1 LKLTNEVKTGIL
13 VILGIALFVF
23 GFSYLKSNDIF
34 VSDRTFYAV
43 YSDVEGVV
51 NGTPVT
57 VNGLPVGSI
66 QNISFYKRNQ
76 LLVKFRVEND
86 IQFSVNSLAQ
96 IYETGLIGGKALA
109 IIPANDK
116 ATNAISNDTLQSSI
130 APGLTDLVNKKIT
143 NLQLKIE
150 SMVMS
155 ADSVLFKINRVFD
168 DSTRNNLR
176 KSVSSFNTTISDLSE
191 TSSMIKSIIQ
201 LNKNNVDLTLSN
213 FSQISKD
220 LSDVSSSLN
229 DGNLDITLSNFKN
242 SSDNLSKILIDINQ
256 GDGTLSKLI
265 KNDSLF
271 NNLNDASKSIDLLLE
286 DIRLNPNRY
295 IHFSVFGKK
304 NKPYKFNE
312 IN

>member
-1 LKLTNEVKTGIL
+1 MTNEVKTGIL
-13 VILGIALFVF
+13 VILGIGLFVF

-66 QNISFYKRNQ
+66 QNISFYKGNQ

-116 ATNAISNDTLQSSI
+116 AVNAVSNDTLKSAI

-143 NLQLKIE
+143 NLQIKIE

-176 KSVSSFNTTISDLSE
+176 ESVSKFNLTISDLKE
-191 TSSMIKSIIQ
+191 TSSLIKSIVQ
-201 LNKNNVDLTLSN
+201 SNKNEVDLTITNFSKISEDLSN
-213 FSQISKD
+213 I
-220 LSDVSSSLN
+220 SSSLN
-229 DGNLDITLSNFKN
+229 NGNLDTTFANFKN
-242 SSDNLSKILIDINQ
+242 SSEDLSKILENMNS
-256 GDGTLSKLI
+256 GEGTLSKLI

-304 NKPYKFNE
+304 NKPYKSK
-312 IN
+312 

>member
-1 LKLTNEVKTGIL
+1 MKLTNEVKTGIL
-13 VILGIALFVF
+13 VILGIGLFVF

-66 QNISFYKRNQ
+66 QNISFYKGNQ

-116 ATNAISNDTLQSSI
+116 AVNAVSNDTLKSAI

-143 NLQLKIE
+143 NLQTKIE

-176 KSVSSFNTTISDLSE
+176 ESVSKFNLTISDLKE
-191 TSSMIKSIIQ
+191 TSSLIKSIVQ
-201 LNKNNVDLTLSN
+201 SNKNEVDLTITNFSKISEDLSN
-213 FSQISKD
+213 I
-220 LSDVSSSLN
+220 SSSLN
-229 DGNLDITLSNFKN
+229 NGNLDTTFANFKN
-242 SSDNLSKILIDINQ
+242 SSEDLSKILENMNS
-256 GDGTLSKLI
+256 GEGTLSKLI

-304 NKPYKFNE
+304 NKPYKSK
-312 IN
+312 

>member
-1 LKLTNEVKTGIL
+1 MKWTNEVKTGIL
-13 VILGIALFVF
+13 VILGIGLFVF

-66 QNISFYKRNQ
+66 QNISFYNGNQ

-116 ATNAISNDTLQSSI
+116 AANAVSNDTLKSAI

-143 NLQLKIE
+143 NLQIKIE

-176 KSVSSFNTTISDLSE
+176 ESVSKFNLTISDLKE
-191 TSSMIKSIIQ
+191 TSSLIKSIIQ
-201 LNKNNVDLTLSN
+201 SNKNEVDLTITNFSKISEDLSN
-213 FSQISKD
+213 I
-220 LSDVSSSLN
+220 SSSLN
-229 DGNLDITLSNFKN
+229 NGNLDTTLANFKN
-242 SSDNLSKILIDINQ
+242 SSDDLSKILENMNS
-256 GDGTLSKLI
+256 GNGTLSKLI

-304 NKPYKFNE
+304 NKPYKSK
-312 IN
+312 

>member
-1 LKLTNEVKTGIL
+1 MTDEVKTGIL
-13 VILGIALFVF
+13 VIFGIGLFVF

-34 VSDRTFYAV
+34 VSDRAFYAV

-66 QNISFYKRNQ
+66 QNISFYNGNQ

-116 ATNAISNDTLQSSI
+116 AANAVSNDTLKSAI

-143 NLQLKIE
+143 NLQVKIE

-176 KSVSSFNTTISDLSE
+176 ESVSKFNLTISDLKE
-191 TSSMIKSIIQ
+191 TSSLIKSIVQ
-201 LNKNNVDLTLSN
+201 SNKNEVDLTITNFSKISEDLSN
-213 FSQISKD
+213 I
-220 LSDVSSSLN
+220 SSSLN
-229 DGNLDITLSNFKN
+229 NGNLDTTIANFKN
-242 SSDNLSKILIDINQ
+242 SSDDLSKILKNMNS
-256 GDGTLSKLI
+256 GNGTLSKLI

-304 NKPYKFNE
+304 NKPYKSK
-312 IN
+312 

>member
-1 LKLTNEVKTGIL
+1 MKINNEVKSGIL
-13 VILGIALFVF
+13 VVLGIGLFIF

-34 VSDRTFYAV
+34 VTDRTFYAV

-66 QNISFYKRNQ
+66 QKISFHNGNK

-86 IQFSVNSLAQ
+86 IEFSINSLAQ

-109 IIPANDK
+109 IIPSNDK
-116 ATNAISNDTLQSSI
+116 SRKAVSSDTLKSSI

-143 NLQLKIE
+143 NLQVKIE

-168 DSTRNNLR
+168 DSTRANLR
-176 KSVSSFNTTISDLSE
+176 NSVSDFNYTIAELKE
-191 TSSMIKSIIQ
+191 TSSAINDIVKS
-201 LNKNNVDLTLSN
+201 NKSRVDLTIGNVSK
-213 FSQISKD
+213 ISKD
-220 LSDVSSSLN
+220 LSNITSSLTN
-229 DGNLDITLSNFKN
+229 SDLDITLANFKK
-242 SSDNLSKILIDINQ
+242 SSDDLSSILSNINN
-256 GDGTLSKLI
+256 GEGTISKLI
-265 KNDSLF
+265 VNDSLF
-271 NNLNDASKSIDLLLE
+271 NNLNEASRSIDLLLE

-295 IHFSVFGKK
+295 IHFSLFGKK
-304 NKPYKFNE
+304 NKPYKSE
-312 IN
+312 

>member
-1 LKLTNEVKTGIL
+1 LTNEVKTGIL
-13 VILGIALFVF
+13 VILGIGLFVF

-66 QNISFYKRNQ
+66 QNISFYNGNQ

-116 ATNAISNDTLQSSI
+116 AANAVSNDTLKSAI

-143 NLQLKIE
+143 NLQIKIE

-176 KSVSSFNTTISDLSE
+176 ESVSKFNLTISDLKE
-191 TSSMIKSIIQ
+191 TSSLIKSIVQ
-201 LNKNNVDLTLSN
+201 SNKNEVDLTITNFSKISEDLSN
-213 FSQISKD
+213 I
-220 LSDVSSSLN
+220 SSSLN
-229 DGNLDITLSNFKN
+229 NGNLDTTIANFKN
-242 SSDNLSKILIDINQ
+242 SSDDLSKILENMNS
-256 GDGTLSKLI
+256 GNGTLSKLI

-271 NNLNDASKSIDLLLE
+271 NNLNDASISIDLLLE

-304 NKPYKFNE
+304 NKPYKSK
-312 IN
+312 

>member
-1 LKLTNEVKTGIL
+1 LKINNEVKTGVL
-13 VILGIALFVF
+13 VLIGIGLFIF

-34 VSDRTFYAV
+34 VTDRTFYAV

-66 QNISFYKRNQ
+66 QKISFHNGNK

-86 IQFSVNSLAQ
+86 IEFSINSLAQ

-109 IIPANDK
+109 IIPSNDK
-116 ATNAISNDTLQSSI
+116 SRKAVTSDTLKSSI

-143 NLQLKIE
+143 NLQVKIE

-168 DSTRNNLR
+168 DSTRTNLR
-176 KSVSSFNTTISDLSE
+176 NSVSDFNYTIAELKE
-191 TSSMIKSIIQ
+191 TSSAINNIVKS
-201 LNKNNVDLTLSN
+201 NKSRVDLTIENVSK
-213 FSQISKD
+213 ISKD
-220 LSDVSSSLN
+220 LSNITTSLTN
-229 DGNLDITLSNFKN
+229 SDLDITLANFKK
-242 SSDNLSKILIDINQ
+242 SSDDLSLILSNINKGQ
-256 GDGTLSKLI
+256 GTISKLI
-265 KNDSLF
+265 VNDSLF
-271 NNLNDASKSIDLLLE
+271 NNLNDASRSIDLLLE

-295 IHFSVFGKK
+295 IHFSLFGKK
-304 NKPYKFNE
+304 NKPYKSE
-312 IN
+312 

>member
-13 VILGIALFVF
+13 VILGIGLFVF

-66 QNISFYKRNQ
+66 QNISFYKGNQ

-116 ATNAISNDTLQSSI
+116 AVNAVSNDTLKSAI

-143 NLQLKIE
+143 NLQIKIE

-176 KSVSSFNTTISDLSE
+176 ESVSKFNLTISDLKE
-191 TSSMIKSIIQ
+191 TSSLIKSIVQ
-201 LNKNNVDLTLSN
+201 SNKNEVDLTITNFSKISEDLSN
-213 FSQISKD
+213 I
-220 LSDVSSSLN
+220 SSSLN
-229 DGNLDITLSNFKN
+229 NGNLDTTFANFKN
-242 SSDNLSKILIDINQ
+242 SSEDLSKILENMNS
-256 GDGTLSKLI
+256 GEGTLSKLI

-304 NKPYKFNE
+304 NKPYKSK
-312 IN
+312 

>member
-1 LKLTNEVKTGIL
+1 MTNEVKTGIL

-242 SSDNLSKILIDINQ
+242 SSDNLSKILIDINK

-304 NKPYKFNE
+304 NKPYKFN
-312 IN
+312 

>member
-1 LKLTNEVKTGIL
+1 MKLTNEVKTGIL
-13 VILGIALFVF
+13 VILGIGLFVF

-66 QNISFYKRNQ
+66 QNISFYKGNQ

-116 ATNAISNDTLQSSI
+116 AVNAVSNDTLKSAI

-143 NLQLKIE
+143 NLQIKIE

-176 KSVSSFNTTISDLSE
+176 ESVSKFNLTISDLKE
-191 TSSMIKSIIQ
+191 TSSLIKSIVQ
-201 LNKNNVDLTLSN
+201 SNKNEVDLTITNFSKISEDLSN
-213 FSQISKD
+213 I
-220 LSDVSSSLN
+220 SSSLN
-229 DGNLDITLSNFKN
+229 NGNLDTTFANFKN
-242 SSDNLSKILIDINQ
+242 SSEDLSKILENMNS
-256 GDGTLSKLI
+256 GEGTLSKLI

-304 NKPYKFNE
+304 NKPYKSK
-312 IN
+312 

>member
-1 LKLTNEVKTGIL
+1 LKWTNEVKTGIL
-13 VILGIALFVF
+13 VILGIGLFVF

-66 QNISFYKRNQ
+66 QNISFYNGNQ

-116 ATNAISNDTLQSSI
+116 AANAVSNDTLKSAI

-143 NLQLKIE
+143 NLQIKIE

-176 KSVSSFNTTISDLSE
+176 ESVSKFNLTISDLKE
-191 TSSMIKSIIQ
+191 TSSLIKSIIQ
-201 LNKNNVDLTLSN
+201 SNKNEVDLTITNFSKISEDLSN
-213 FSQISKD
+213 I
-220 LSDVSSSLN
+220 SSSLN
-229 DGNLDITLSNFKN
+229 NGNLDTTLANFKN
-242 SSDNLSKILIDINQ
+242 SSDDLSKILENMNS
-256 GDGTLSKLI
+256 GNGTLSKLI

-304 NKPYKFNE
+304 NKPYKSK
-312 IN
+312 

>member
-1 LKLTNEVKTGIL
+1 MKITNEIKTGIL
-13 VILGIALFVF
+13 VIIGIGLFVF

-66 QNISFYKRNQ
+66 QNISFHNGNN

-86 IQFSVNSLAQ
+86 IEFSVNSLAQ

-109 IIPANDK
+109 IIPSND
-116 ATNAISNDTLQSSI
+116 NSRMAISNDTLKSAI

-143 NLQLKIE
+143 NLQVKIE

-155 ADSVLFKINRVFD
+155 ADSVLYKINRVFD

-176 KSVSSFNTTISDLSE
+176 NSVSDFNLTITDLKV
-191 TSSMIKSIIQ
+191 TSSIIKSLVQ
-201 LNKNNVDLTLSN
+201 SNKSQVDLTIGNIAKISKNLSN
-213 FSQISKD
+213 IS
-220 LSDVSSSLN
+220 STLN
-229 DGNLDITLSNFKN
+229 DGEIDKTLSNFKK
-242 SSDNLSKILIDINQ
+242 SSDDLSEILKDINK
-256 GDGTLSKLI
+256 GKGTIAKMI
-265 KNDSLF
+265 NNDSLF
-271 NNLNDASKSIDLLLE
+271 NNLNEASKSIDLLLE

-304 NKPYKFNE
+304 NKPYKSK
-312 IN
+312 

>member
-1 LKLTNEVKTGIL
+1 MKINNEVKTGVLIL
-13 VILGIALFVF
+13 IGIGLFIF

-34 VSDRTFYAV
+34 VTDRTFYAV

-66 QNISFYKRNQ
+66 QKISFHNGNK

-86 IQFSVNSLAQ
+86 IEFSINSLAQ

-109 IIPANDK
+109 IIPSNDK
-116 ATNAISNDTLQSSI
+116 SRKAVTSDTLKSSI

-143 NLQLKIE
+143 NLQVKIE

-168 DSTRNNLR
+168 DSTRTNLR
-176 KSVSSFNTTISDLSE
+176 NSVYDFNYTIAELKE
-191 TSSMIKSIIQ
+191 TSSAINDIVKS
-201 LNKNNVDLTLSN
+201 NKSRVDLTIENVSK
-213 FSQISKD
+213 ISKD
-220 LSDVSSSLN
+220 LSNITTSLTN
-229 DGNLDITLSNFKN
+229 SDLDITLANFKK
-242 SSDNLSKILIDINQ
+242 SSDDLSLILSNINKGQ
-256 GDGTLSKLI
+256 GTISKLI
-265 KNDSLF
+265 VNDSLF
-271 NNLNDASKSIDLLLE
+271 NNLNDASRSIDLLLE

-295 IHFSVFGKK
+295 IHFSLFGKK
-304 NKPYKFNE
+304 NKPYKSE
-312 IN
+312 

>member
-1 LKLTNEVKTGIL
+1 LKINNEVKTGIL
-13 VILGIALFVF
+13 VLLGIGLFIF

-34 VSDRTFYAV
+34 VTDRTFYAV

-66 QNISFYKRNQ
+66 QEISFHNGNK

-86 IQFSVNSLAQ
+86 IEFSINSLAQ

-109 IIPANDK
+109 IIPSNDK
-116 ATNAISNDTLQSSI
+116 SRKAVSSDTLKSSI

-143 NLQLKIE
+143 NLQVKIE

-168 DSTRNNLR
+168 DSTRANLR
-176 KSVSSFNTTISDLSE
+176 NSVSDFNYTIAELKE
-191 TSSMIKSIIQ
+191 TSLAINDIVKS
-201 LNKNNVDLTLSN
+201 NKSRVDLTIDNVSK
-213 FSQISKD
+213 ISKD
-220 LSDVSSSLN
+220 LSNITSSLTN
-229 DGNLDITLSNFKN
+229 SDLDITLTNFKK
-242 SSDNLSKILIDINQ
+242 SSDDLSSILSNINKGQ
-256 GDGTLSKLI
+256 GTISKLI
-265 KNDSLF
+265 ANDSLF
-271 NNLNDASKSIDLLLE
+271 NNLNEASRSIDLLLE

-295 IHFSVFGKK
+295 IHFSLFGKK
-304 NKPYKFNE
+304 SKPYKSE
-312 IN
+312 

>member
-304 NKPYKFNE
+304 NKPYKSN
-312 IN
+312 

>member
-1 LKLTNEVKTGIL
+1 MKINNEVKTGIL
-13 VILGIALFVF
+13 VLLGIGLFIF

-34 VSDRTFYAV
+34 VTDRTFYAV

-66 QNISFYKRNQ
+66 QKISFHNGNK

-86 IQFSVNSLAQ
+86 IEFSINSLAQ

-109 IIPANDK
+109 IIPSNDK
-116 ATNAISNDTLQSSI
+116 SRKAVSSDTLKSSI

-143 NLQLKIE
+143 NLQVKIE

-168 DSTRNNLR
+168 DSTRANLR
-176 KSVSSFNTTISDLSE
+176 NSVSDFNYTIAELKE
-191 TSSMIKSIIQ
+191 TSSAINDIVKS
-201 LNKNNVDLTLSN
+201 NKSRVDLTIGNVSK
-213 FSQISKD
+213 ISKD
-220 LSDVSSSLN
+220 LSNITSSLTN
-229 DGNLDITLSNFKN
+229 SDLDITLANFKK
-242 SSDNLSKILIDINQ
+242 SSDDLSSILSNINN
-256 GDGTLSKLI
+256 GEGTISKLI
-265 KNDSLF
+265 VNDSLF
-271 NNLNDASKSIDLLLE
+271 NNLNEASRSIDLLLE

-295 IHFSVFGKK
+295 IHFSLFGKK
-304 NKPYKFNE
+304 NKPYKSE
-312 IN
+312 

>member
-1 LKLTNEVKTGIL
+1 LKINNEVKTGVL
-13 VILGIALFVF
+13 VLIGIGLFIF

-34 VSDRTFYAV
+34 VTDRSFYAV

-66 QNISFYKRNQ
+66 QKISFHNGNK

-86 IQFSVNSLAQ
+86 IEFSINSLAQ

-109 IIPANDK
+109 IIPSNDK
-116 ATNAISNDTLQSSI
+116 SRKAVTSDTLKSSI

-143 NLQLKIE
+143 NLQVKIE

-168 DSTRNNLR
+168 DSTRTNLR
-176 KSVSSFNTTISDLSE
+176 NSVSDFNYTIAELKE
-191 TSSMIKSIIQ
+191 TSSAINDIVKS
-201 LNKNNVDLTLSN
+201 NKSRVDLTIENVSK
-213 FSQISKD
+213 ISKD
-220 LSDVSSSLN
+220 LSNITTSLTN
-229 DGNLDITLSNFKN
+229 SDLDITLANFKK
-242 SSDNLSKILIDINQ
+242 SSDDLSLILSNINKGQ
-256 GDGTLSKLI
+256 GTISKLI
-265 KNDSLF
+265 VNDSLF
-271 NNLNDASKSIDLLLE
+271 NNLNDASRSIDLLLE

-295 IHFSVFGKK
+295 IHFSLFGKK
-304 NKPYKFNE
+304 NKPYKSE
-312 IN
+312 

>member
-1 LKLTNEVKTGIL
+1 LKINNEVKTGVL
-13 VILGIALFVF
+13 VLIGIGLFIF

-34 VSDRTFYAV
+34 VTDRTFYAV

-66 QNISFYKRNQ
+66 QKISFHNGNK

-86 IQFSVNSLAQ
+86 IEFSINSLAQ

-109 IIPANDK
+109 IIPSNDK
-116 ATNAISNDTLQSSI
+116 SRKAVTSDTLKSSI

-143 NLQLKIE
+143 NLQVKIE

-168 DSTRNNLR
+168 DSTRTNLR
-176 KSVSSFNTTISDLSE
+176 NSVSDFNYTIAELKE
-191 TSSMIKSIIQ
+191 TSSAINDIVKS
-201 LNKNNVDLTLSN
+201 NKSRVDLTIENVSK
-213 FSQISKD
+213 ISKD
-220 LSDVSSSLN
+220 LSNITTSLTN
-229 DGNLDITLSNFKN
+229 SDLDITLANFKK
-242 SSDNLSKILIDINQ
+242 SSDDLSLILSNINKGQ
-256 GDGTLSKLI
+256 GTISKLI
-265 KNDSLF
+265 VNDSLF
-271 NNLNDASKSIDLLLE
+271 NNLNEASRSIDLLLE

-295 IHFSVFGKK
+295 IHFSLFGKK
-304 NKPYKFNE
+304 NKPYKSE
-312 IN
+312 

>member
-1 LKLTNEVKTGIL
+1 LKINNEVKTGVL
-13 VILGIALFVF
+13 VLIGIGLFIF

-34 VSDRTFYAV
+34 VTDRTFYAV

-66 QNISFYKRNQ
+66 QKISFHNGNK

-86 IQFSVNSLAQ
+86 IEFSINSLAQ

-109 IIPANDK
+109 IIPSNDK
-116 ATNAISNDTLQSSI
+116 SRKAVTSDNLKSSI

-143 NLQLKIE
+143 NLQVKIE

-168 DSTRNNLR
+168 DSTRTNLR
-176 KSVSSFNTTISDLSE
+176 NSVSDFNYTIAELKE
-191 TSSMIKSIIQ
+191 TSSAINDIVKS
-201 LNKNNVDLTLSN
+201 NKSRVDLTIENVSK
-213 FSQISKD
+213 ISKD
-220 LSDVSSSLN
+220 LSNITTSLTN
-229 DGNLDITLSNFKN
+229 SDLDITLANFKK
-242 SSDNLSKILIDINQ
+242 SSDDLSLILSNINKGQ
-256 GDGTLSKLI
+256 GTISKLI
-265 KNDSLF
+265 VNDSLF
-271 NNLNDASKSIDLLLE
+271 NNLNDASRSIDLLLE

-295 IHFSVFGKK
+295 IHFSLFGKK
-304 NKPYKFNE
+304 NKPYKSE
-312 IN
+312 

>member
-1 LKLTNEVKTGIL
+1 MKLTDEVKTGIL
-13 VILGIALFVF
+13 VIFGIGLFVF

-34 VSDRTFYAV
+34 VSDRAFYAV

-66 QNISFYKRNQ
+66 QNISFYNGNQ

-116 ATNAISNDTLQSSI
+116 AANAVSNDTLKSAI

-143 NLQLKIE
+143 NLQVKIE

-176 KSVSSFNTTISDLSE
+176 ESVSKFNLTISDLKE
-191 TSSMIKSIIQ
+191 TSSLIKSIVQ
-201 LNKNNVDLTLSN
+201 SNKNEVDLTITNFSKISEDLSN
-213 FSQISKD
+213 I
-220 LSDVSSSLN
+220 SSSLN
-229 DGNLDITLSNFKN
+229 NGNLDTTIANFKN
-242 SSDNLSKILIDINQ
+242 SSDDLSKILENMNS
-256 GDGTLSKLI
+256 GNGTLSKLI
-265 KNDSLF
+265 KNESLF

-304 NKPYKFNE
+304 NKPYKSK
-312 IN
+312 